1 MVIQFGL
8 VLGPFRHFFLTWL
21 HRAGAHGAFLKGV
34 TLDEHDKHDKLETTS
49 V

>member
-21 HRAGAHGAFLKGV
+21 HRARAHGAVLKGV
-34 TLDEHDKHDKLETTS
+34 MLDKHDKLEKNS